1 MVSRTTAARRD
12 LDDNAETDGP
22 ETVGPRIAM
31 TAMSAGRVDGT
42 E

>member
-1 MVSRTTAARRD
+1 MSGTTAARRD

-22 ETVGPRIAM
+22 ETVGPCIAA
-31 TAMSAGRVDGT
+31 TAVRAGRVDGT